1 MLLDL
6 PVNGHTRHS
15 PAGPMLT
22 RRYREHLALP
32 ALTCK
37 PELQGMTVNTNLTRV
52 ALWRLRTTPSRS
64 YRTPRT
70 PPHPA
75 VLHAPAIKVSER

>member
-1 MLLDL
+1 
-6 PVNGHTRHS
+6 
-15 PAGPMLT
+15 MLT

-52 ALWRLRTTPSRS
+52 ALWRLRTTPSGS
-64 YRTPRT
+64 LD

-75 VLHAPAIKVSER
+75 APRRSARTRNQGG